1 MTLLQSVISIFSS
14 VLVVVFID
22 VNWLI
27 LTLVLEDILNKSV
40 KLVTFWMCM
49 LFIFITVLL
58 IFIRL
63 DCESVNIKSST
74 DRILSK
80 VIDIKSRLFGLVTLD
95 IVTLRAFKVEEVT
108 LIAISIVSISDI
120 VESVKLV
127 VDKNE
132 FNSEFCCVMLDEF
145 WIFKDAE
152 IRVKRT

>member
-1 MTLLQSVISIFSS
+1 MTLLQSVINIFSS

>member
-1 MTLLQSVISIFSS
+1 MTLLQSVINIFSS

-40 KLVTFWMCM
+40 KLVTFWMFM

>member
-1 MTLLQSVISIFSS
+1 MTLLQSVINIFSS

-22 VNWLI
+22 VIWLI

-132 FNSEFCCVMLDEF
+132 FNSEFCCVTLDEF

>member
-1 MTLLQSVISIFSS
+1 MF
-14 VLVVVFID
+14 
-22 VNWLI
+22 
-27 LTLVLEDILNKSV
+27 
-40 KLVTFWMCM
+40 M